1 MKRIFNKVYS
11 SYFCVLNYCST
22 KSTVTEDMATDKQV
36 RGFKKAA
43 FTKLISKLN
52 RLMAEDSKD
61 DVKDL
66 LVELS
71 NAYNAFE
78 EAHNIVCEHNID
90 FDDFM
95 KDEQY
100 FLDVGKQYTQC
111 LNDIKP
117 WLNGDGL
124 AAAVQPPSC
133 NHNLGKLL
141 TLPKIDIQPY
151 DGDCMLYSSF
161 ISVFKH
167 CVESVLDDD
176 EDRLIHLKRLT
187 TSHAASA
194 ILSCN
199 GSSGYKRALSILEQR
214 FGNKHLIA
222 HKIKANLCS
231 PKPALTAL
239 ELRNLADDAANAAY
253 ILTEANLYSELD
265 TQHIISTVIQRVDVS
280 YRLRWRTQ
288 AVQYKHDN
296 DNYPKFSVFISF
308 LNIIAE
314 EVNDPVYGADSDVSY
329 AKPSLAIN
337 SSAVNARD
345 TGKSQGDIRGKQ
357 SNCLLCHSMHPLYAC
372 SVFKKK
378 SINQRLAFVAHH
390 KLCCKCFSKRHATLN
405 CPADV
410 VCKKCN
416 LNHSTYIHV
425 DDVNKIID
433 VNTVNPLQITT
444 NSADTTVAN
453 SSADYHES
461 SSDYTFMPTVSV
473 VINKSYKTHALLD
486 SGSSKSFITSD
497 AVKCLGLSGKTVT
510 YRRSTIDTKCM
521 ATSTKVV
528 NFILY
533 SLDGSKSLTMSNV
546 FVVEEVPYTYSSC
559 RDLSAYPHLSNI
571 PISPV
576 HLPAKVD
583 LLIGQDNSEA
593 LVPLQVL
600 KGNPGDPFAVLTKF
614 GYSLN
619 GVVPGSSPDCVSLAV
634 VSNFVHISIDAKVDA
649 VKDIADVRVCSTLK
663 SLSVSTDCKIL
674 DICYGESDLVDGHVD
689 LPIPQEVCHIDN
701 NFPVILSNCYKPL
714 LTSVDKI
721 SIMSDCDDTVK
732 TITCK
737 GLADDIHVDVVQDH
751 DPMSSHA
758 PYYPVLNCSSDAYIF
773 LDYDSRL
780 REYSH
785 NDCVFCGPP
794 MNSSLSSE
802 FLYCSSSCYSYDRN
816 ALRFLWDVNDS
827 VVPHGL
833 LVHPLSCVFCTCAST
848 CVLHEQSNS
857 ILDVVIHNISLHLSM
872 INDCLLS
879 VSFTGEMSNLDIE
892 SESVLSFYGF
902 DPTKCF
908 VYDPPMS
915 RLISDITMSLDVDAI
930 VSAHSQFVS
939 KALGI
944 SWAMP
949 LKQWLSWLK
958 SFASWINNTYL
969 VLCYTFV
976 FDNG

>member
-1 MKRIFNKVYS
+1 
-11 SYFCVLNYCST
+11 
-22 KSTVTEDMATDKQV
+22 MATNKQV

-43 FTKLISKLN
+43 FTKLSSKLN

-78 EAHNIVCEHNID
+78 EAHNIVCEHNTD

-161 ISVFKH
+161 ISVFKR

-231 PKPALTAL
+231 TKPALTAL

-314 EVNDPVYGADSDVSY
+314 EVNDPVYGAASDVSY
-329 AKPSLAIN
+329 AKLSMAIN
-337 SSAVNARD
+337 SSAVNVRD
-345 TGKSQGDIRGKQ
+345 TGKSQGGNRGQQ
-357 SNCLLCHSMHPLYAC
+357 SNCLLCHAVHPLYAC

-390 KLCCKCFSKRHATLN
+390 KLCCVCFSKGHATVN
-405 CPADV
+405 CPADIC
-410 VCKKCN
+410 CKKCN

-425 DDVNKIID
+425 DDVNKNID
-433 VNTVNPLQITT
+433 VNTVNPLQVPTV
-444 NSADTTVAN
+444 SADTTVAN

-559 RDLSAYPHLSNI
+559 RDLSAYPHLSDI

-576 HLPAKVD
+576 HPPAKVD

-593 LVPLQVL
+593 LVPLQIL

-619 GVVPGSSPDCVSLAV
+619 GVVPGSSPDYVSLAV
-634 VSNFVHISIDAKVDA
+634 VSNFVHIPIDVKVDA
-649 VKDIADVRVCSTLK
+649 VKDIADDHVDPTLK
-663 SLSVSTDCKIL
+663 SLSVSTDHKVL
-674 DICYGESDLVDGHVD
+674 DICHGESIVVDSHVD
-689 LPIPQEVCHIDN
+689 VPISREVSHVDN
-701 NFPVILSNCYKPL
+701 SS
-714 LTSVDKI
+714 LTPAGKI
-721 SIMSDCDDTVK
+721 SILHDCDNDVK
-732 TITCK
+732 AIICK
-737 GLADDIHVDVVQDH
+737 GLAEDIPVDVVQNY
-751 DPMSSHA
+751 DPITCYV
-758 PYYPVLNCSSDAYIF
+758 PYHPVFKRSGNIFFVSDCSCSSQ
-773 LDYDSRL
+773 
-780 REYSH
+780 EYPFD
-785 NDCVFCGPP
+785 DCVSHTLDSNLNNLSNFLLYRQQYEDA
-794 MNSSLSSE
+794 MSTDFLSMYNQVSL
-802 FLYCSSSCYSYDRN
+802 FHHDRN
-816 ALRFLWDVNDS
+816 TLRFLWNVNDS
-827 VVPHGL
+827 VVHDGM
-833 LVHPLSCVFCTCAST
+833 LVHPFDVLCCACASISL
-848 CVLHEQSNS
+848 LHECTNS
-857 ILDVVIHNISLHLSM
+857 VLDVVIHNISLHLSL

-879 VSFTGEMSNLDIE
+879 VSFTEEMSNLVIK
-892 SESVLSFYGF
+892 SESFYGV

-915 RLISDITMSLDVDAI
+915 RLIPDCNMSLDIDAI
-930 VSAHSQFVS
+930 LTANSQLISKILGVSWV
-939 KALGI
+939 
-944 SWAMP
+944 MP
-949 LKQWLSWLK
+949 LKQWLSWVK
-958 SFASWINNTYL
+958 SLGSLNINTCPM
-969 VLCYTFV
+969 LCCQFV

>member
-1 MKRIFNKVYS
+1 
-11 SYFCVLNYCST
+11 
-22 KSTVTEDMATDKQV
+22 MATDKQV

-78 EAHNIVCEHNID
+78 EAHNIVCEHNTD

-161 ISVFKH
+161 ISVFKR

-231 PKPALTAL
+231 TKPALTAL

-314 EVNDPVYGADSDVSY
+314 EVNDPVYGAASDVSY
-329 AKPSLAIN
+329 AKLSMAIN

-345 TGKSQGDIRGKQ
+345 TGKSQGGNRGQQ
-357 SNCLLCHSMHPLYAC
+357 SNCLLCHAVHPLYAC

-390 KLCCKCFSKRHATLN
+390 KLCCVCFSKGHVTVN
-405 CPADV
+405 CPADIC
-410 VCKKCN
+410 CKKCN

-425 DDVNKIID
+425 DDVNKNID
-433 VNTVNPLQITT
+433 VNAVNPLQV
-444 NSADTTVAN
+444 SADTTVAN

-473 VINKSYKTHALLD
+473 VINKAYKTHALLD

-533 SLDGSKSLTMSNV
+533 SLDGSKSLTMSKV

-559 RDLSAYPHLSNI
+559 RDLSAYPHLSDI

-576 HLPAKVD
+576 HPPAKVD

-593 LVPLQVL
+593 LVPLKVL
-600 KGNPGDPFAVLTKF
+600 RGNSGDPFSVLTKF
-614 GYSLN
+614 GWTLN

-634 VSNFVHISIDAKVDA
+634 VSNFVHTSIDAKVE
-649 VKDIADVRVCSTLK
+649 VLSDIADDHVDSTLK
-663 SLSVSTDCKIL
+663 SFSASTDREVL
-674 DICYGESDLVDGHVD
+674 DICHGESVIVDVPIPREVSHVD
-689 LPIPQEVCHIDN
+689 N
-701 NFPVILSNCYKPL
+701 SL
-714 LTSVDKI
+714 LTPAGKI
-721 SIMSDCDDTVK
+721 SNLSDYVDDVK
-732 TITCK
+732 AIICK
-737 GLADDIHVDVVQDH
+737 GLAEDILVDVIHNH
-751 DPMSSHA
+751 DPMTCYVPYHIVVKRSGDIYFLSDNSNSSQ
-758 PYYPVLNCSSDAYIF
+758 
-773 LDYDSRL
+773 
-780 REYSH
+780 EYSFD
-785 NDCVFCGPP
+785 DCLFH
-794 MNSSLSSE
+794 ML
-802 FLYCSSSCYSYDRN
+802 D
-816 ALRFLWDVNDS
+816 
-827 VVPHGL
+827 
-833 LVHPLSCVFCTCAST
+833 
-848 CVLHEQSNS
+848 S

-879 VSFTGEMSNLDIE
+879 VSFTEETSNLDIK

-902 DPTKCF
+902 DPTKYF

-915 RLISDITMSLDVDAI
+915 RLIPDFNLSLDVDAI
-930 VSAHSQFVS
+930 VSAHSQVVS

-958 SFASWINNTYL
+958 SFGSWINNTCPM
-969 VLCYTFV
+969 LCCQFV